1 MRRTTGSNTID
12 ATWRLKHDTN
22 DRGHVGCLPDPR
34 EKWMEKI
41 SEDDRKMNYD
51 LMKVAREQGKMKLQ
65 ETLDRFWS
73 DEE

>member
-1 MRRTTGSNTID
+1 MRRTTGSNTTD
-12 ATWRLKHDTN
+12 ATWRLKHDPH
-22 DRGHVGCLPDPR
+22 DIRHVGCLPDSGQ
-34 EKWMEKI
+34 EWMEKI

>member
-1 MRRTTGSNTID
+1 
-12 ATWRLKHDTN
+12 
-22 DRGHVGCLPDPR
+22 VGCLPDPR

>member
-1 MRRTTGSNTID
+1 MDG
-12 ATWRLKHDTN
+12 
-22 DRGHVGCLPDPR
+22 
-34 EKWMEKI
+34 KI

>member
-1 MRRTTGSNTID
+1 M
-12 ATWRLKHDTN
+12 
-22 DRGHVGCLPDPR
+22 GCLPDSGK
-34 EKWMEKI
+34 EWMEKI